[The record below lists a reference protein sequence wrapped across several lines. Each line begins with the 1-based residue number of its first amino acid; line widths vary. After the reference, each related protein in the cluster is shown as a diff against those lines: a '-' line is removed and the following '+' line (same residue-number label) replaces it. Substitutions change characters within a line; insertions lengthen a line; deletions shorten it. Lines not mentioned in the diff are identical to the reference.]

1 MSNYYKVNFVFNFVQ
16 FIIVWATNITF
27 GRYAMNLLIYT
38 ETKVQLMML
47 ASFGWGLC
55 QVSFA
60 FLFSIFFSASQSA

>member
-38 ETKVQLMML
+38 ETKV
-47 ASFGWGLC
+47 
-55 QVSFA
+55 
-60 FLFSIFFSASQSA
+60 